1 MKNSVLSVFIF
12 CFSLSTAS
20 FDAAANVFLSN
31 SEFHEFIKRHKEK
44 LGQRGLSEDEIKKRM
59 LIFQKVEAFLENF
72 PNESPKVDS
81 PIIDNH
87 LFYSEVYETFKGDA
101 KKAIS
106 IYIQAT
112 TGELKRSLFLL
123 SGAGKDEEISETA
136 HSKRGAQVT
145 VNRVYHSSLAFNIKY
160 RLEITAYK
168 LSKGFYA
175 VVNEVVEDYGRQLEK
190 EGKKW
195 HGKPYHKVDQDMNVD
210 FYKQLNPTQFKF
222 ISLNLFEGDIKSRS
236 TALNATKDIGNFFTF
251 NLLDNR
257 LHKKIKEEAKLSWT
271 KRKEAFQR
279 LILNSK

>member
-12 CFSLSTAS
+12 CFSISTAP
-20 FDAAANVFLSN
+20 FHALGNVFLSN

-59 LIFQKVEAFLENF
+59 LIFQKVDAFLENF
-72 PNESPKVDS
+72 PDESPKVES
-81 PIIDNH
+81 PLIDDH
-87 LFYSEVYETFKGDA
+87 IFYSEVYETFEGNA

-112 TGELKRSLFLL
+112 TGQLKQSLFLL
-123 SGAGKDEEISETA
+123 SGAGKDEEISNAA

-145 VNRVYHSSLAFNIKY
+145 VNRAYRSSLAFNIKY
-160 RLEITAYK
+160 RLEITAYE

-175 VVNEVVEDYGRQLEK
+175 VVNEVIEDYSRQLEK
-190 EGKKW
+190 ERKKW
-195 HGKPYHKVDQDMNVD
+195 HGKPYHKVEQDMNID

-222 ISLNLFEGDIKSRS
+222 VSLNLFEGDIKSRS
-236 TALNATKDIGNFFTF
+236 TALNTTKDIGNLLTF

-257 LHKKIKEEAKLSWT
+257 LHKKIKEEAKISWA

-279 LILNSK
+279 LILTSK